1 MDFFDANEELY
12 GSIHEF
18 MDKHNGACPDKLYIS
33 PTLFQWLAQVRL
45 EETQLKGQDP
55 NLLNLH
61 IFPTEFGS
69 PQVVIDEQLSD
80 FEIITE

>member
-1 MDFFDANEELY
+1 MEYFDATEELY

-18 MDKHNGACPDKLYIS
+18 MDKHDGSCPERLYVS
-33 PTLFQWLAQVRL
+33 PTLFQWLTQVRV
-45 EETQLKGQDP
+45 EETQLKGQD
-55 NLLNLH
+55 LNTLDLY

-69 PQVVIDEQLSD
+69 PHVVIDELLSD